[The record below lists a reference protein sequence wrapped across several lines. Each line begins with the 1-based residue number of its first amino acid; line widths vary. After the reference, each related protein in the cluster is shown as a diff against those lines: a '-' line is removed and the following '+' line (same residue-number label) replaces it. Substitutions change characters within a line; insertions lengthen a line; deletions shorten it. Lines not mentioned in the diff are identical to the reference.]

1 MAHTNCPYCKSSLL
15 IEEYEN
21 IRCNR
26 CGGNL
31 AAYSRLQGLKYGLGF
46 AVALVVA
53 AYFYF
58 HSKGGW
64 GSASVSEKESVVAMV
79 GLILLTTILAF
90 IINWVVV
97 EKFHSQSKKT
107 GFVPAIIT
115 ALVLWYTPPGV
126 AVQQYLLHV
135 LS

>member
-1 MAHTNCPYCKSSLL
+1 MTYVNCPYCKNNLL
-15 IEEYEN
+15 VEEYES
-21 IRCNR
+21 IKCHH

-31 AAYSRLQGLKYGLGF
+31 AAYSRLQGLKYGLGV
-46 AVALVVA
+46 AVAFVIA

-64 GSASVSEKESVVAMV
+64 GLAPVSEKESAIAVI
-79 GLILLTTILAF
+79 GLILLTTICAF
-90 IINWVVV
+90 IINWVMV
-97 EKFHSQSKKT
+97 EKFHSQSKRT

-126 AVQQYLLHV
+126 AVQQYLLHI